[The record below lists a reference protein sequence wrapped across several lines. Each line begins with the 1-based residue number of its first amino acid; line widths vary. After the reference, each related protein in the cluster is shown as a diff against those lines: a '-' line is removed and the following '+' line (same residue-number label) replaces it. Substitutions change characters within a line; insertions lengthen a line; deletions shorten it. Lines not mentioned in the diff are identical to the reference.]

1 MNSWRRQLDRTLGEW
16 ALFRKFGLTCCDVV
30 DMMPRS
36 QSGFVSAVL
45 KALVEK
51 EYDKVS
57 SIDRYSMFFDADLS
71 DEARKVEL
79 RRLLDIGVKLLTLTL
94 TFEVDAEDSSK
105 VDRSSLLKR
114 INKTAREEFLS
125 RVSRSSQLGAL
136 TLALVYPVEQVAEL
150 SDEEITL
157 ALGAVE
163 VASYFVTWDA
173 LLMMSTKDIDTGLIG
188 MLLS

>member
-1 MNSWRRQLDRTLGEW
+1 MNAWRRQLDRTLGEW

-71 DEARKVEL
+71 DEARRVEL
-79 RRLLDIGVKLLTLTL
+79 RRLLDIGVKLLTLTAV
-94 TFEVDAEDSSK
+94 TEDSSK
-105 VDRSSLLKR
+105 VDRSLLLKR
-114 INKTAREEFLS
+114 INETAREEFLS
-125 RVSRSSQLGAL
+125 RVSRSSQLSAL

-150 SDEEITL
+150 SDEEITQ

-163 VASYFVTWDA
+163 VASYFITWDA

>member
-1 MNSWRRQLDRTLGEW
+1 MNAWRKQLDRTLGEW

-71 DEARKVEL
+71 EDARKVEL
-79 RRLLDIGVKLLTLTL
+79 RRLLDIGVKLLTLTAV
-94 TFEVDAEDSSK
+94 TEDSSK

-125 RVSRSSQLGAL
+125 RVSRSSQIGAL
-136 TLALVYPVEQVAEL
+136 TLALVYPVEQVAAL

-163 VASYFVTWDA
+163 VASYFVTWDT
-173 LLMMSTKDIDTGLIG
+173 LLMMSTKDIDTSLIG